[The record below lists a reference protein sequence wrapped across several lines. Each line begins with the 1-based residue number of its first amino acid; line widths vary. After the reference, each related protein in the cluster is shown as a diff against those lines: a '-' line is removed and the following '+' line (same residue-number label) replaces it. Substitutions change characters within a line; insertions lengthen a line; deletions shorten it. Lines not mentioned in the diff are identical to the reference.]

1 MNNHKRNSKG
11 HLHTDVSG
19 NNYGRFRV
27 RFGLIITFI
36 GLLVFLL
43 GAEPGLFRL
52 DRSPVTGFVQIAVF
66 LVGLAIICIGGH
78 ITVNGL
84 WNGAPKTIAADI
96 GLRLV
101 STGYVIAVAAGM
113 ADVLGFGNHKFPG
126 IPYFGP
132 WQASGV
138 ILGQAIIALGFL
150 LLIPPRHR
158 RYTTQLSQPKED
170 RGQEERIPKDLNV
183 VID

>member
-1 MNNHKRNSKG
+1 MNNHKENPTGYPHSDIR
-11 HLHTDVSG
+11 G
-19 NNYGRFRV
+19 NNQGRNRV
-27 RFGLIITFI
+27 LFGLVVTFI

-43 GAEPGLFRL
+43 GAEPRIFQL

-66 LVGLAIICIGGH
+66 LVGLAVICIGGY
-78 ITVNGL
+78 ITLNGL
-84 WNGAPKTIAADI
+84 WNGDPKTIAADI

-101 STGYVIAVAAGM
+101 STGYVIAVASGM
-113 ADVLGFGNHKFPG
+113 ADVLGFGNHKFPD
-126 IPYFGP
+126 IPFFGP

-158 RYTTQLSQPKED
+158 RYTTQLKQP
-170 RGQEERIPKDLNV
+170 QEAKDQGERMPKDINL

>member
-1 MNNHKRNSKG
+1 MNNHMRDSRG
-11 HLHTDVSG
+11 YPPTDIRG

-27 RFGLIITFI
+27 RFGLIVAFI
-36 GLLVFLL
+36 GLLVFIL

-66 LVGLAIICIGGH
+66 LVGLAIICIGGY
-78 ITVNGL
+78 ITINGL
-84 WNGAPKTIAADI
+84 WNGDPKTIAADI

-101 STGYVIAVAAGM
+101 STGYVIAVTSGM
-113 ADVLGFGNHKFPG
+113 ADVLGFGNHKLPD

-138 ILGQAIIALGFL
+138 IIGQAIIALGFL

-158 RYTTQLSQPKED
+158 HYTAQLKQPEED
-170 RGQEERIPKDLNV
+170 WDQGERVPTDINV

>member
-1 MNNHKRNSKG
+1 MSYQKQNPKG
-11 HLHTDVSG
+11 YLHSDMRG
-19 NNYGRFRV
+19 NNQASFRV
-27 RFGLIITFI
+27 IFGLIVTFI

-43 GAEPGLFRL
+43 GAEPRIFQL

-66 LVGLAIICIGGH
+66 LVGLAIICIGGY
-78 ITVNGL
+78 IALNGL
-84 WNGAPKTIAADI
+84 WNGDPKTIAADI

-113 ADVLGFGNHKFPG
+113 ADVLGFGNHKFPD

-132 WQASGV
+132 WQAGGV
-138 ILGQAIIALGFL
+138 ILGQAFIALGFL

-158 RYTTQLSQPKED
+158 RYTTQLKQPEED
-170 RGQEERIPKDLNV
+170 RNQGDRMPKDINF